1 MRNLGLTVAALTLIV
16 DRLSKLWLVGYL
28 ADHPLGVEVTPFFN
42 LVMVW
47 NTGVSFGLF
56 SGSGDAG
63 RWILSALALAITG
76 FLTVWLW
83 SVRSRLIAV
92 ALGLVI
98 GGALSNVIDRLYWGK
113 VADFFDFHV
122 AGYSWPAFN
131 VSDSGVVIGVVLL
144 LLDSLWP
151 RAGKE

>member
-1 MRNLGLTVAALTLIV
+1 LLTLIV
-16 DRLSKLWLVGYL
+16 DRLSKFWLVGYM
-28 ADHPLGVEVTPFFN
+28 ADHPFGIEVTPFFN

-56 SGSGDAG
+56 GGSGESG
-63 RWILSALALAITG
+63 RWILSILALAITCA
-76 FLTVWLW
+76 LTVWLW
-83 SVRSRLIAV
+83 RATSRLVAL

-131 VSDSGVVIGVVLL
+131 LSDSGIVVGVVLL
-144 LLDSLWP
+144 LLDSLRP